1 MELLE
6 YLDGWLSEKIKI
18 KENEEKI
25 DNYTII
31 NIIESDDGAKLKELP
46 ILYKSDEY
54 RVLAFTLDEN
64 NLNESMK
71 ILPIY
76 TRTFHNSSDA
86 ILFVQEKNDNEN
98 LYIFYIELKSKHVD
112 VDEILKKHI
121 FMKTLNMEILKL
133 FYLRSRLSDN
143 NIEESKLEFPK
154 NIYEGMIVFQSC
166 PSSQEMRGIKINYQK
181 YEIKNFKGEFVTKA
195 RKSTIKIN
203 VKDGKPKNRK
213 IFLKKFINSSELEKS
228 KIEYYKYFD
237 K

>member
-98 LYIFYIELKSKHVD
+98 LYIFYIELKSEYV
-112 VDEILKKHI
+112 EGILKKHI

-133 FYLRSRLSDN
+133 FYLRSRLSD

-181 YEIKNFKGEFVTKA
+181 YETQKFKGEFITKA

-213 IFLKKFINSSELEKS
+213 IFLKNFINSSELEKS

>member
-25 DNYTII
+25 DKYTII
-31 NIIESDDGAKLKELP
+31 NIIESDDEAKLKELP
-46 ILYKSDEY
+46 ILYDNDEY

-64 NLNESMK
+64 NLSEPMK

-86 ILFVQEKNDNEN
+86 ILFVQEKNDNDN
-98 LYIFYIELKSKHVD
+98 LYIFYIELKSEHV
-112 VDEILKKHI
+112 EGILKKHI

-133 FYLRSRLSDN
+133 IYLKSRLSD

-154 NIYEGMIVFQSC
+154 NIYEGMIIFQSC

-181 YEIKNFKGEFVTKA
+181 YETLKLKGEFINKA
-195 RKSTIKIN
+195 RKSIIKIN

-213 IFLKKFINSSELEKS
+213 IFLKNFINKLELEKN
-228 KIEYYKYFD
+228 KIEYEKYF
-237 K
+237 KKKI